1 LLDSGEMMM
10 AAGRKAASPTH
21 NHNHNQGSN
30 ATAATR
36 AEKREEEEG
45 GSIGASLAH
54 PLAEGGAA
62 SL

>member
-1 LLDSGEMMM
+1 M

-21 NHNHNQGSN
+21 NYNQAPTGGFSTANANAN

-36 AEKREEEEG
+36 VEQQEEEG
-45 GSIGASLAH
+45 GGIGASLAH